1 MDTRLVKAGA
11 VAALGLILL
20 VPTFNALNA
29 SYVENVSPPPWMP
42 TPPTP
47 PDMTPPTN
55 FKPPPDMTPPTD
67 WQGKMP
73 PPDMCPPPVFR
84 NLKEMNTNYTYNPGS
99 ARNGVSW
106 SGTPLTFTVPN
117 GTIALGGY
125 VNYTNWQAATVR
137 ASLADPSGRLAA
149 QNETSTSSPVGFIP
163 QQGSDEAGSFFMNS
177 YQFNKQQP
185 PKAGEW
191 TLHLSVETPVQF
203 SVHTEFGLLLACG
216 GLMSS

>member
-1 MDTRLVKAGA
+1 MDTRLVKAG
-11 VAALGLILL
+11 VIAAFGLILL

-73 PPDMCPPPVFR
+73 PDMCPPPVFR
-84 NLKEMNTNYTYNPGS
+84 NLKEMNTNDSYSPGE
-99 ARNGVSW
+99 ATNGVSW
-106 SGTPLTFTVPN
+106 ASAPLRFTVPN

-125 VNYTNWQAATVR
+125 VNYTDWQAATIR
-137 ASLADPSGRLAA
+137 AALTDPAGKLAT
-149 QNETSTSSPVGFIP
+149 QNQTSSGGPAGLP
-163 QQGSDEAGSFFMNS
+163 QRGSDEAGSFFMNS
-177 YQFNKQQP
+177 YQFNRQQP
-185 PKAGEW
+185 PAAGAW
-191 TLHLSVETPVQF
+191 TLQLSAETPVQF
-203 SVHTEFGLLLACG
+203 EVHTEFGLLLACG
-216 GLMSS
+216 GLMST